1 MKKTK
6 TNRGFSI
13 YLFKDRSGENCS
25 IQKSSLATED
35 AIWIG
40 VTDVAPKI
48 MCRDAIKLCIRES
61 TGGKEDN
68 GWCDYI
74 IPKEVLLSSRMELNQ
89 KQVKKLLPILQKF
102 VDTGEI

>member
-13 YLFKDRSGENCS
+13 YLFKDRLGENCS

-40 VTDVAPKI
+40 VNDVTPKI
-48 MCRDAIKLCIRES
+48 MCRDAIKLGIRKS
-61 TGGKEDN
+61 TGGAEDN
-68 GWCDYI
+68 GWCNYI
-74 IPKEVLLSSRMELNQ
+74 IPKEVLLSSRMELTQ
-89 KQVKKLLPILQKF
+89 EQVRELLPILQKF
-102 VDTGEI
+102 VNTGEV